1 MPFIDDKV
9 FDSGLAVLDTDVEN
23 LYITNAEATTHA
35 EAVTTFNLG
44 TKATPTVSAPGD
56 RSPNGREV
64 TVSAIT
70 DGTIDTTGT
79 ATHWAL
85 TDNSLTLL
93 LATGALS
100 APQGVTSGNTFTLT
114 AFAIGIPDAA

>member
-9 FDSGLAVLDTDVEN
+9 FDSGLTILDTDVEN

-44 TKATPTVSAPGD
+44 TKSAPTVSAPAN

-70 DGTIDTTGT
+70 DGTVDTTDT

-85 TDNSLTLL
+85 TDNSLTIL
-93 LATGALS
+93 LATGALAS
-100 APQGVTSGNTFTLT
+100 SQAVTSGNTFTLT